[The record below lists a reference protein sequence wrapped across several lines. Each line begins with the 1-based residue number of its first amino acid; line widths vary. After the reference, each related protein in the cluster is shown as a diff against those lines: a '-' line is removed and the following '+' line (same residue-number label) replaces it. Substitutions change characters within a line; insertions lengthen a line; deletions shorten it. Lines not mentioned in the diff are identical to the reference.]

1 MKLLLLAAVT
11 GAAIV
16 VGIALGAAGWHRGD
30 SETR

>member
-16 VGIALGAAGWHRGD
+16 VGIALGRRRGG